1 MPIPPPA
8 VDAAPT
14 LVVGADA
21 GHCCGLELTKET
33 QRPNDD
39 AGASPWPDRSEQL
52 TSAAAI
58 LAAEPGDVARAVHP
72 VPSASFGTR
81 RWLC

>member
-1 MPIPPPA
+1 M
-8 VDAAPT
+8 T
-14 LVVGADA
+14 
-21 GHCCGLELTKET
+21 T
-33 QRPNDD
+33 
-39 AGASPWPDRSEQL
+39 AGASVAGSLGAVDERGGV
-52 TSAAAI
+52 